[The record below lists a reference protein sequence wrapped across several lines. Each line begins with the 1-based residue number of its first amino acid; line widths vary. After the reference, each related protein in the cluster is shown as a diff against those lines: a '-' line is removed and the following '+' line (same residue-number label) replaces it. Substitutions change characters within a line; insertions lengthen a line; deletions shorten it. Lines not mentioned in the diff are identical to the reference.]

1 MDTSTLIALLRASK
15 EQTAEDLPR
24 LALADWL
31 EEHVEQARAELIRVQ
46 CRLARLPAGD
56 PDGPS
61 LRRRELDLVSA
72 NAARWVGG
80 LGRSLRR
87 SRPRGG
93 KVRRRKYRRYLS
105 SGPSHDRVFVAAPQN
120 FERGLMF
127 FRVRSLDAFLHHRA
141 QAERR
146 SPAYDWVSGLEFSQR
161 LAGRGLRRILKHPEV
176 FAGLTHLKL
185 RFSGVSWGFA
195 RFIALPQLGLL
206 AHLDLAGC
214 SLGDAGVVA
223 LAHSPSLSRLTTL
236 TLHDNGV
243 SRAGLDVL
251 ASSPNLGRLTTV
263 YLAGNPCA
271 ASASELSR
279 QYPRLALR
287 CVADVAPCTMPG

>member
-1 MDTSTLIALLRASK
+1 LDTSTLIALLRASK
-15 EQTAEDLPR
+15 EQTGEDLPR

-31 EEHVEQARAELIRVQ
+31 EEHGEQARAELIRVQ

-80 LGRSLRR
+80 LGRSLRP

-93 KVRRRKYRRYLS
+93 RLRWRKYRRYLS

-161 LAGRGLRRILKHPEV
+161 LARRGLQRFRKHPEV

-185 RFSGVSWGFA
+185 RFSGVTWGFA

-206 AHLDLAGC
+206 AHLDLADC
-214 SLGDAGVVA
+214 FLGDAGVVA

-236 TLHDNGV
+236 TLDNGV
-243 SRAGLDVL
+243 SRAGLDAL
-251 ASSPNLGRLTTV
+251 ARSTSLGRLTTV

-271 ASASELSR
+271 ASARELPR
-279 QYPRLALR
+279 QHPRAALR
-287 CVADVAPCTMPG
+287 CIAAPAPCLMPG